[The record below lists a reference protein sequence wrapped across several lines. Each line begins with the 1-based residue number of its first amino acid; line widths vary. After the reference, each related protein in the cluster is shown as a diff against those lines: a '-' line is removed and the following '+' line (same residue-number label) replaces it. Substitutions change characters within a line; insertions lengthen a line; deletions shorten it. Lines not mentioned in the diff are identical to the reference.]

1 MKKYV
6 VTLTAA
12 ERDELS
18 GLVSRG
24 KSEVRRLKHAQV
36 LLKADASD
44 GGSGWP
50 DERIAEGVGVG
61 TASVERVR
69 RRFVE
74 EGLERALSPY
84 RKGQRLYARALDGEA
99 EAHLIALACSTPPQG
114 RARWTLRLLASR
126 MVELQHVPGVSHETV
141 RQTLKKT
148 LSSRT

>member
-24 KSEVRRLKHAQV
+24 KAEVCRLKHAQV
-36 LLKADASD
+36 LLKADASAA
-44 GGSGWP
+44 GPGWP

-99 EAHLIALACSTPPQG
+99 EGSPDRPG
-114 RARWTLRLLASR
+114 LLAAA
-126 MVELQHVPGVSHETV
+126 
-141 RQTLKKT
+141 
-148 LSSRT
+148 SRTGALDAAPVGQPHG